1 MMGITIFIFYQ
12 TIQSQPTFVLK
23 YACSKV
29 KINNKN
35 NDLFL
40 QLLSLQLKTLTT
52 FYEKLH
58 CLQFQEWRTVATTKN
73 TNLSQ
78 SPKLLKKEVPS
89 IPRPVTSLPNVAD
102 VLIPK

>member
-1 MMGITIFIFYQ
+1 MGALLLKRSLMYNIQVPMNIVLLSQEYMGIAIFIFYQ

-40 QLLSLQLKTLTT
+40 QLLSVQLKKINYFL
-52 FYEKLH
+52 
-58 CLQFQEWRTVATTKN
+58 
-73 TNLSQ
+73 
-78 SPKLLKKEVPS
+78 
-89 IPRPVTSLPNVAD
+89 
-102 VLIPK
+102 